1 MVLVNE
7 AQGYRVCLEC
17 HDVLEGG
24 DQEAWL
30 QVHLGPNGCDREDRS
45 LLHRAAERL
54 HLRRTA

>member
-17 HDVLEGG
+17 HEVLEGG
-24 DQEAWL
+24 DEEAWL
-30 QVHLGPNGCDREDRS
+30 QVHLGPNGCERKEPS
-45 LLHRAAERL
+45 LLHRAAVRL

>member
-17 HDVLEGG
+17 HDVLEVG
-24 DQEAWL
+24 DEKEWL
-30 QVHLGPNGCDREDRS
+30 RVHLAADGCEREDRT